1 MQIFTVGH
9 SNHSTEKFLTLLKQH
24 GVTAVADVR
33 SFPFSRRFPHFNQ
46 SPLKNSLGSE
56 DISYVFL
63 GEQLGARP
71 KDPECYVE
79 GKARYE
85 LIAATEAFSMGL
97 ERIYKGAKH
106 HQIALMCAEQDP
118 ITCHRAILVC
128 KHLRNAGL
136 DVQHILKTG
145 TLEPHEHLEHRLLK
159 LHNLSEVLPILK
171 IPSIEKSE
179 EKSEAQ
185 LELFNIG
192 TFNTSSNNVDTSYPA
207 LENLIEKAYELQG
220 EQIAYVEGHKS
231 TDTTHE
237 RAS

>member
-9 SNHSTEKFLTLLKQH
+9 SNHSTEKFLSLLKQH

-33 SFPFSRRFPHFNQ
+33 SSPFSRRFPHFNQ
-46 SPLKNSLGSE
+46 SLLRNSLSSE

-85 LIAATEAFSMGL
+85 LIASTEAFTAGL
-97 ERIYKGAKH
+97 ERIFKGAKH

-118 ITCHRAILVC
+118 VTCHRSILVC
-128 KHLRNAGL
+128 KHLKNTGL
-136 DVQHILKTG
+136 DIKHILKTG
-145 TLEPHEHLEHRLLK
+145 DLEPHEHLEQRLLK
-159 LHNLSEVLPILK
+159 LHNLSEALPLFETPTEIT
-171 IPSIEKSE
+171 KSE
-179 EKSEAQ
+179 GQ
-185 LELFNIG
+185 LELFSADA
-192 TFNTSSNNVDTSYPA
+192 FDTSISDNDA
-207 LENLIEKAYELQG
+207 TNATLEDLIEQAYQLQG
-220 EQIAYVEGHKS
+220 EQIAYVEGHKN
-231 TDTTHE
+231 TNATHE

>member
-9 SNHSTEKFLTLLKQH
+9 SNHSIEKFLNLLKQH

-33 SFPFSRRFPHFNQ
+33 SSPFSRRFPHFNQ
-46 SPLKNSLGSE
+46 APLINSLSSE
-56 DISYVFL
+56 KISYVFL

-71 KDPECYVE
+71 KNPECYVE

-85 LIAATEAFSMGL
+85 LIAATEAFATGL
-97 ERIYKGAKH
+97 ERIFRGTKH

-128 KHLRNAGL
+128 KHLRNTGL

-145 TLEPHEHLEHRLLK
+145 DLEPHEHLEQRLLK
-159 LHNLSEVLPILK
+159 LHNLSEVLPLLETPTEIA
-171 IPSIEKSE
+171 KSE
-179 EKSEAQ
+179 TQ
-185 LELFNIG
+185 LQLFNINM
-192 TFNTSSNNVDTSYPA
+192 FDTSFNDKTATSYVT
-207 LENLIEKAYELQG
+207 LGDVVEQAYQLQG
-220 EQIAYVEGHKS
+220 EQIAYVEGHKNK
-231 TDTTHE
+231 DTTHE

>member
-9 SNHSTEKFLTLLKQH
+9 SNHSSEKFLSLLKQH

-46 SPLKNSLGSE
+46 SPLKESLGSE
-56 DISYVFL
+56 EISYVFL

-85 LIAATEAFSMGL
+85 LIASTEAFATGL
-97 ERIYKGAKH
+97 ERICKGAKQ

-128 KHLRNAGL
+128 KHLKNVGL
-136 DVQHILKTG
+136 DIKHILKTSDI
-145 TLEPHEHLEHRLLK
+145 ESHEHLEQRLLK
-159 LHNLSEVLPILK
+159 LHNLSETLPSLETPTAIF
-171 IPSIEKSE
+171 
-179 EKSEAQ
+179 KSEAQ
-185 LELFNIG
+185 LELFN
-192 TFNTSSNNVDTSYPA
+192 TYMFDTSTSDKA
-207 LENLIEKAYELQG
+207 ATSCNLKDLIEQAYQLQG
-220 EQIAYVEGHKS
+220 EQIAYIEGHKS
-231 TDTTHE
+231 TDIPHE

>member
-9 SNHSTEKFLTLLKQH
+9 SNHSTEKFLTLLTQH

-33 SFPFSRRFPHFNQ
+33 SFPFSRHFPHFNQ
-46 SPLKNSLGSE
+46 SPLKNLLGSE
-56 DISYVFL
+56 GISYVFL

-71 KDPECYVE
+71 KDPECYFE

-85 LIAATEAFSMGL
+85 LIAETESFSMGL

-128 KHLRNAGL
+128 KHLRSAGL

-145 TLEPHEHLEHRLLK
+145 TLEPHAHLEQRLLK
-159 LHNLSEVLPILK
+159 LHNLGELLPAVEISAK
-171 IPSIEKSE
+171 GKSE
-179 EKSEAQ
+179 SQ
-185 LELFNIG
+185 LELFNIK
-192 TFNTSSNNVDTSYPA
+192 TFDTSSNNSVDTNYPD
-207 LENLIEKAYELQG
+207 LKHLIERAYELQAD
-220 EQIAYVEGHKS
+220 QIAYVEGHRS
-231 TDTTHE
+231 TDATYE

>member
-9 SNHSTEKFLTLLKQH
+9 SNHSTETFLSLLKQH

-33 SFPFSRRFPHFNQ
+33 SFPFSRRFPHFSQ
-46 SPLKNSLGSE
+46 SPLKNSLSSE
-56 DISYVFL
+56 EISYVFL

-85 LIAATEAFSMGL
+85 LIAATEAFGTGL
-97 ERIYKGAKH
+97 ERICKGAKQ

-128 KHLRNAGL
+128 KHLKNAGL
-136 DVQHILKTG
+136 DIKHILKTG
-145 TLEPHEHLEHRLLK
+145 ELESHEHLEQRLLK
-159 LHNLSEVLPILK
+159 LHDLSEM
-171 IPSIEKSE
+171 IPSLETPTAIF
-179 EKSEAQ
+179 KSEAQ
-185 LELFNIG
+185 LELFNTD
-192 TFNTSSNNVDTSYPA
+192 TFDTSTTDKA
-207 LENLIEKAYELQG
+207 ATSRNLEDLIEQAYQLQG
-220 EQIAYVEGHKS
+220 EQIAYVEGHRN
-231 TDTTHE
+231 TNVPHE

>member
-9 SNHSTEKFLTLLKQH
+9 SNHSTEQFVSLLKRH

-33 SFPFSRRFPHFNQ
+33 SFPFSRRFPNFNQ

-56 DISYVFL
+56 EISYVFL

-71 KDPECYVE
+71 RDPECYVE

-85 LIAATEAFSMGL
+85 LIAETEAFATGL

-128 KHLRNAGL
+128 NHLKNAGL
-136 DVQHILKTG
+136 DIKHILKTG
-145 TLEPHEHLEHRLLK
+145 DLEPHEHLEQRLLK
-159 LHNLSEVLPILK
+159 LHNLSETLPLLETPTAIF
-171 IPSIEKSE
+171 
-179 EKSEAQ
+179 KSEAQ
-185 LELFNIG
+185 LELFNTD
-192 TFNTSSNNVDTSYPA
+192 TFDTSA
-207 LENLIEKAYELQG
+207 SDKTATSCNLKDLIEQAYQLQG
-220 EQIAYVEGHKS
+220 EQIAYVERHKT
-231 TDTTHE
+231 TDAAHE

>member
-9 SNHSTEKFLTLLKQH
+9 SNYSTERFLSLLKRY

-46 SPLKNSLGSE
+46 SPLKESLGFE
-56 DISYVFL
+56 AISYVFL

-85 LIAATEAFSMGL
+85 LIASTEAFATGL
-97 ERIYKGAKH
+97 ERIHKGAKQ

-128 KHLRNAGL
+128 KHLKNARL
-136 DVQHILKTG
+136 DIKHILKTG
-145 TLEPHEHLEHRLLK
+145 DLESHEHLEQRLLK
-159 LHNLSEVLPILK
+159 LHNLSETLP
-171 IPSIEKSE
+171 SSATSTAMV
-179 EKSEAQ
+179 KSEAQ
-185 LELFNIG
+185 LELFNTN
-192 TFNTSSNNVDTSYPA
+192 TFDASASDKTSTGCN
-207 LENLIEKAYELQG
+207 LEDLIERAYQLQG
-220 EQIAYVEGHKS
+220 EQIAYVEGHKN
-231 TDTTHE
+231 TDVPHE